1 MGAYHRGVSSPW
13 QAYPSPAALEAATP
27 PDRDRVVDL
36 VRALSLLVVVF
47 GHSFMALVVF
57 SGSRAELSNTLA
69 ETPGLQLLTW
79 GFQVMPLFFA
89 AGAWANALS
98 YRRATSYPVW
108 LSARVRRLLRPVLP
122 YIAFWIVISPLLL
135 AWNQELT
142 LPLLRVSTQL
152 LWFLGA
158 YLLVTALTPL
168 LVRFS
173 ARPLVACSGWLA
185 AATLIDL
192 SDLAGGRPAVRLANF
207 AVVWAL
213 AGQTGL
219 WIFSP
224 TRRPTRRLAAA
235 VAAGCFATNAI
246 LVAVGPWPRSL
257 VGLPGERI
265 SNMAPPS
272 VVIALHALTLA
283 ALVSLLYGRLSSLA
297 DRSWVWRATLVVNAA
312 AMTIYLWH
320 LVAMIFALLSLR
332 AFSLDLPGYSTP
344 GWVGPRLLFWAL
356 FVAYTVALVWLMRP
370 FEHLQL
376 PWWDAA
382 PSHSPAR
389 SWPYRLRATISVVG
403 VIVVAVAVLALS
415 VTGLV
420 GFPFNSSRSY
430 AGFSFTP
437 GLALGM
443 ALLGLLLIRAAAV
456 GAPRRGPS
464 ISETGA
470 EPTQPKSGGAAR
482 Q

>member
-1 MGAYHRGVSSPW
+1 VLALWRS
-13 QAYPSPAALEAATP
+13 YPSAAELEARTP

-36 VRALSLLVVVF
+36 VRGLSLLVVVF

-57 SGSRAELSNTLA
+57 SGSHAELSNTLA
-69 ETPGLQLLTW
+69 EAPALQLFTW
-79 GFQVMPLFFA
+79 ALQVMPLFFA

-108 LSARVRRLLRPVLP
+108 LSGRVRRLLRPVLV
-122 YIAFWIVISPLLL
+122 YVAFWVVASPLLL
-135 AWNQELT
+135 GWNQDVT

-173 ARPLVACSGWLA
+173 SRPLLACAGWLA
-185 AATLIDL
+185 AAVLVDL
-192 SDLAGGRPAVRLANF
+192 SDLVGGTPALRLANF
-207 AVVWAL
+207 AIVWAL

-224 TRRPTRRLAAA
+224 TRRPGRALAAA
-235 VAAGCFATNAI
+235 VALACAGTNVV

-272 VVIALHALTLA
+272 VVIALHAITLA
-283 ALVSLLYGRLSSLA
+283 ATTSLLYRPLTALA
-297 DRSWVWRATLVVNAA
+297 ARSRVWRATVVVNAA

-320 LVAMIFALLSLR
+320 LVALILALLSLR
-332 AFSLDLPGYSTP
+332 ALSMDLPGYSTA

-356 FVAYTVALVWLMRP
+356 FAVYTTVLVWLMRP

-376 PWWDAA
+376 PWWDST
-382 PSHSPAR
+382 PSRSPAR
-389 SWPYRLRATISVVG
+389 SWPYRLRATMSVLG

-420 GFPFNSSRSY
+420 GFPFNSAVRY
-430 AGFSFTP
+430 AGFEFTP
-437 GLALGM
+437 GLALIL

-456 GAPRRGPS
+456 GEPRRGRS
-464 ISETGA
+464 ISEPGA
-470 EPTQPKSGGAAR
+470 EPAPIA
-482 Q
+482 

>member
-1 MGAYHRGVSSPW
+1 MSRAGPLAPW
-13 QAYPSPAALEAATP
+13 RVYPSAAALEAGTP

-36 VRALSLLVVVF
+36 VRALSLVVVVF

-57 SGSRAELSNTLA
+57 SGPSAELSNTLA
-69 ETPGLQLLTW
+69 QTPGLQLLTW
-79 GFQVMPLFFA
+79 AFQVMPLFFA

-108 LSARVRRLLRPVLP
+108 LSVRVRRLLRPVLP
-122 YIAFWIVISPLLL
+122 YVVFWIVVSPLLL
-135 AWNQELT
+135 GWNQELT

-152 LWFLGA
+152 LWFLGV

-168 LVRFS
+168 LVRF
-173 ARPLVACSGWLA
+173 ATRPVLACAGWLA
-185 AATLIDL
+185 AAAVIDL
-192 SDLAGGRPAVRLANF
+192 SDLVGGSPAVRLANF
-207 AVVWAL
+207 ACVWAL

-224 TRRPTRRLAAA
+224 IRRPSRRVAAA
-235 VAAGCFATNAI
+235 LAAGCAAANAL
-246 LVAVGPWPRSL
+246 LVSIGPWPRSL

-272 VVIALHALTLA
+272 VIIALHALTLA
-283 ALVSLLYGRLSSLA
+283 AIVSLLYGQLSALA
-297 DRSWVWRATLVVNAA
+297 DRSRVWQATLVVNAA

-332 AFSLDLPGYSTP
+332 VFSLDLPGYSTP

-356 FVAYTVALVWLMRP
+356 FLACTAALVWLMRP
-370 FEHLQL
+370 FEHIHL
-376 PWWDAA
+376 PWWDAT
-382 PSHSPAR
+382 PVHSPAS
-389 SWPYRLRATISVVG
+389 SWPYRLRATVSVAG
-403 VIVVAVAVLALS
+403 VIVVAAAVLALS

-437 GLALGM
+437 GLALIV

-456 GAPRRGPS
+456 GAPRPGRS
-464 ISETGA
+464 ISEPRA
-470 EPTQPKSGGAAR
+470 
-482 Q
+482 